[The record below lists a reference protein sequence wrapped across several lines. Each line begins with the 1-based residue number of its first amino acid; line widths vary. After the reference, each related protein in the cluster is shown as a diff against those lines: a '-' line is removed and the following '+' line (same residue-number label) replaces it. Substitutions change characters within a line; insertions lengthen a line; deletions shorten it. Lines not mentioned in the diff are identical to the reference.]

1 MATKKMP
8 DWMQSDFAEWKKIA
22 WRAVRAFVGGSIS
35 AMGVIMVTVTP
46 DVFES
51 WNSVKKFAVPF
62 GAGVLCGG
70 ITAAGKALREVYP
83 ESEFINKLPI

>member
-1 MATKKMP
+1 
-8 DWMQSDFAEWKKIA
+8 
-22 WRAVRAFVGGSIS
+22 
-35 AMGVIMVTVTP
+35 MVTVTP

-51 WNSVKKFAVPF
+51 WDSVKKFAVPF

-70 ITAAGKALREVYP
+70 ITAAGKALREIYP